1 MAGAEPEQVPVTFED
16 IAVSFSQEEWEYL
29 DEGQREFYWEVMKE
43 NYETLTSLGFERI
56 NPDTLLRI
64 KQEEEIYDW
73 DPQHSGERESAHSY
87 LADNNGTQE
96 AKREQNYE
104 DPPVEMEQIPRQSEN
119 FWENISQ
126 GTEWRD
132 TRIYQQE
139 SEKEQ
144 RYPVRDSSDGVTD
157 WEKCDRKLTNTPE
170 HHLRAERLFQN
181 DNSNHITYF
190 LHQREENGMKS
201 FLCDTCGKSFSQ
213 MSHVKRHEMIHI
225 GIRKKPF
232 KCNECNK
239 CFAYLSVLKI
249 HQRVHTGE
257 KPFKCSDC
265 DKSFYQQAGLKI
277 HQRIHTGERPFMCL
291 VCGKR
296 FYYQSSLKK
305 HKGSHTGEKPYSCP
319 ECDKSFNSQ
328 SDLTRHKRIHT
339 GEKPYPCPECGKN
352 FANLSGLKRH
362 KRIHTGE
369 KPYTCADCGK
379 KFNHETHL
387 KIHKR
392 IHTGEKPYTCL
403 ECGKSF
409 NRRSNLKI
417 HTRIHT
423 GEKPY
428 TCLECGKRFTQRS
441 GIKKHKKSHMAVK
454 GERSKKVSRKPDE
467 LRCISEGNTLSPQ
480 GLLIF
485 NQNILN
491 IDFCAMSLFES
502 PINYAPAATPFL
514 FLKALGL
521 ETEDPLLATLL
532 TQNLI
537 SDHLKQAQAVT
548 QNIMDIRKYFGTTST
563 VSSWQCMPEK
573 TSSGENE
580 IPSDSEQDS
589 KMSLA
594 GCSGTILVP
603 NPQEEFSSNQN
614 WPQNLAISTEKNL
627 VPTPVL
633 DLGSPTM
640 GPSQPHLP
648 KFPKSVF
655 GKQNRSFTS
664 EYYKTFSFLEYSQQL
679 DAVFCFP
686 CRHFSGSRVLKD
698 SAFTEK
704 GVRDWK
710 NLKKKLQKHVDSGVH
725 KQSSER
731 WHSLKKSRDVDSLAT
746 ELSSHQ
752 KTVEENRDY
761 ALKITNLLL
770 YLAKQGIALRGHDE
784 REESANRGN
793 FLELCNLF
801 SKYDEAFAR
810 KLKGSF
816 NLLGHRTQNELLQI
830 AADSVKAKIIQKV
843 QENGFF
849 TLLVDEA
856 RSFKQ
861 EEMTVYVRYTE
872 NLEIKE
878 RFLGLID
885 CSERGDA
892 NAIYQHI
899 KHFLQVSGIADLP
912 IVAQCYDGAA
922 VMAGH
927 VNGVQQK
934 ILQDHP
940 TAVYIHCMAHNLNLV
955 LVEAC
960 KVNRAAT
967 GFFYTLESL
976 FTFFSQPGTHHAYL
990 EAQKMLGVKLELSSL
1005 SDMRWACRWENV
1017 SAVKNSLGA
1026 LLSTLLGLSEPPY
1039 RRFIEASG
1047 LLKTVRKLE
1056 FCVCLIIFYHVLRII
1071 HVTHKALQAEDTTL
1085 SRASSVLQKTVDVL
1099 QNMRTDARWADIW
1112 EEIQKFCKLHIVPDT
1127 DEKHAYKRRQSR
1139 PVKRTASLECS
1150 FLTSTLGQRESLSE
1164 SSSENE
1170 NAKEKWGRQLYFSVL
1185 DTLLEECSRRFSPQ
1199 SMEIAKS
1206 VDAVLKCDLEGSN
1219 GLLSKYAS
1227 ALSIHTKLAHAEMEL
1242 IKNDLPNTE
1251 ISLEALK
1258 AATSTHYYP
1267 NFTKL
1272 LKLALTLPV
1281 GTATCERSFSAMRRV
1296 RNWLRSTMG
1305 QERLTTLCL
1314 LNTESDLVGDI
1325 DPEQIID
1332 TYDAKSSRR
1341 MMIQGSCSMKIIT
1354 GVVQTEEEA
1363 GYSLR
1368 GLHSQGSPML
1378 GQVQMPVMFE
1388 DIAISFSQEE
1398 WGYLDEGQK
1407 QLYREVMKEN
1417 YQTLI
1422 SLGFERINPDLL
1434 LRIKE
1439 ENEPYVPDSKDL
1451 GEREVTQSYTDNEV
1465 VQKRE
1470 EESQEEPPLEMGQ
1483 IPRQSRSICKNIS
1496 QVTERRNAKN
1506 QQQRDAAGDS
1516 LDGVTDCGRSEGE
1529 LTNTPEHQTHP
1540 GAQTSLQSN
1549 LEQLTSGLHQREGIE
1564 KKPFVFDICGKSFDK
1579 KYHLLLHQQTHPK
1592 ERPFSCSQCA
1602 KCFKKRLNLKLHQRI
1617 HAKVKP
1623 VPCTECSKRFCNKK
1637 ALITHLKTHIGKR
1650 PFKSTEFVNSYNCK
1664 CFMKKNQKINIGKRK
1679 LSCSELDKNAL
1690 LNKNLIIHQLTRSGT
1705 KLFMCTECDKSFISL
1720 PSLRRHQ
1727 MIHKGE
1733 KPFVC
1738 SECNKRFIQL
1748 SNLKIHQRIHTGEKR
1763 FTCTECNKSFIQLSH
1778 LQKHQMIHTGEKP
1791 FICPV
1796 CNKSFIQLSNL
1807 KKHQMIHIK
1816 KKLFACT
1823 ECDKSFTSL
1832 LPLRKHQMIHTGK
1845 KPFTCFECNKCFTRL
1860 SNLKTHQRIHTGE
1873 KPFMCSECNNCFISS
1888 SSLRRHLMMH
1898 KGKKTFTCMECNKS
1912 FISLSSLKRHQ
1923 MIHTGSKPF
1932 TCNECKKC
1940 FTQVS
1945 YLKIHKRIHTGEKP
1959 FMCSECNKFFIHL
1972 SNLKI
1977 HQRSHA
1983 AEKPFVC
1990 TECNKQF
1997 ISLSS
2002 LTIHQRIHT
2011 GEKPFTCTE
2020 CNKGFISSSALRKH
2034 EKIHTGKKPFTC
2046 FECNKCFTRLS
2057 NLRIHQRIHTGE
2069 KPFPCTECGKSFI
2082 SLSPLRKHQMIH
2094 TGKKPFMCTE
2104 CNKCFTRLSNLK
2116 IHQKIHTGEKPF
2128 ICSEPFTCTTCNKSF
2143 ISLSSLKM
2151 HQMIHL
2157 GNKPFTCIE
2166 CNKCF
2171 TRLSHLKIH
2180 QRIHTGEKPFTCS
2193 QCNKSFNQLS
2203 HLNKHQMIHTAHV
2216 GIQKL
2221 MKTK

>member
-296 FYYQSSLKK
+296 FYYQSSLK
-305 HKGSHTGEKPYSCP
+305 STREPYRRETIFMS
-319 ECDKSFNSQ
+319 
-328 SDLTRHKRIHT
+328 RI
-339 GEKPYPCPECGKN
+339 
-352 FANLSGLKRH
+352 S
-362 KRIHTGE
+362 I
-369 KPYTCADCGK
+369 
-379 KFNHETHL
+379 
-387 KIHKR
+387 
-392 IHTGEKPYTCL
+392 
-403 ECGKSF
+403 
-409 NRRSNLKI
+409 
-417 HTRIHT
+417 
-423 GEKPY
+423 
-428 TCLECGKRFTQRS
+428 
-441 GIKKHKKSHMAVK
+441 V
-454 GERSKKVSRKPDE
+454 
-467 LRCISEGNTLSPQ
+467 
-480 GLLIF
+480 F

-502 PINYAPAATPFL
+502 PINYAPAAASFL

-532 TQNLI
+532 TQNL
-537 SDHLKQAQAVT
+537 SLDHLKQAQAVT

-563 VSSWQCMPEK
+563 VSSWQCTPEK

-731 WHSLKKSRDVDSLAT
+731 WHSLKKSTEVDSLAT

-1242 IKNDLPNTE
+1242 IKNDLPNTD

-1368 GLHSQGSPML
+1368 GLHSQGSPEL

-1422 SLGFERINPDLL
+1422 SLA
-1434 LRIKE
+1434 
-1439 ENEPYVPDSKDL
+1439 
-1451 GEREVTQSYTDNEV
+1451 DNEV

-1564 KKPFVFDICGKSFDK
+1564 KKPFIFDICGKSFDK

-1898 KGKKTFTCMECNKS
+1898 KGKKPFTCMECNKS

-2128 ICSEPFTCTTCNKSF
+2128 ICSECNKCFIHLSNLKIHQRSHTAERPFICTTCNKSF

-2203 HLNKHQMIHTAHV
+2203 HLKKHQMIHTAHV